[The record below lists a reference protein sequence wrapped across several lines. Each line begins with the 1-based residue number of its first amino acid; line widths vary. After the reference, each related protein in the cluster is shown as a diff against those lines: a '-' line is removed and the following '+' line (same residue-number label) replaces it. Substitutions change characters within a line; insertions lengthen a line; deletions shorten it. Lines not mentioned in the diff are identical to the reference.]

1 MPAMTDPHSSLATR
15 AEQAVEHAAAE
26 ALAPRHFP
34 LSFIIMEVLGV
45 LCLLPAIASFIG
57 IGADLHP
64 LLADTGTGIA
74 LLVTAISLVISGFFP
89 LVLRRLAEQDAA
101 RS

>member
-1 MPAMTDPHSSLATR
+1 MTDPQSSLASR

-26 ALAPRHFP
+26 VVAPRHFP
-34 LSFIIMEVLGV
+34 LSFIVMEILGV
-45 LCLLPAIASFIG
+45 LSLLPAIACFVG
-57 IGADLHP
+57 IGADIHP

-74 LLVTAISLVISGFFP
+74 LLVTAISLIISGIFP

-101 RS
+101 RRQ